1 VDYEFS
7 DEHYLPMVV
16 GAISG
21 LFYAYFFAKI
31 IEKCTFIPAL
41 FLSVVVVIIAVAP
54 LALVS
59 IRAERVT
66 LRVLLYILC
75 MCLTREAYLILKLP
89 RHF

>member
-1 VDYEFS
+1 MNFLMDVI
-7 DEHYLPMVV
+7 LPMVV

-54 LALVS
+54 LALVT
-59 IRAERVT
+59 IGAERVT